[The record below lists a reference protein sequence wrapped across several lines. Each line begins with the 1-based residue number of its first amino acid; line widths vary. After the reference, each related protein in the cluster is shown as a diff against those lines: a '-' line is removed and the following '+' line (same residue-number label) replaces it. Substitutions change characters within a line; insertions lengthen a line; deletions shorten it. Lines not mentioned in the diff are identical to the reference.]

1 MDLHRPERRED
12 ALERL
17 AEVSRITFD
26 KTGTL
31 TYGTPEVIEVF
42 SISEKW
48 NENEIYRLTA
58 AAEKLSEHPLGKAV
72 ISCWQKE
79 ERKEKQLPE
88 AEGFAMV
95 PGKGVSCQLEGK
107 QVIAGNKKLL
117 REAGVVVEETA
128 SVEADTWVS
137 RGCTVIYTAINGEL
151 AGYLVLSDTV
161 RKESQETIGQLKS
174 LGTKPVLLTGDHES
188 AAAAIAGQLGIQE
201 VHAGCLP
208 EDKLNW
214 IANYQKKGEAVCM
227 IGDGIN
233 DAPALKKADVG
244 IAMGLNFLAI
254 ILAITGILNPVAG
267 ALVHNAGS
275 VVVIINSALLLR
287 WKKKN

>member
-1 MDLHRPERRED
+1 MAAIGNAAKHGFLVRE
-12 ALERL
+12 
-17 AEVSRITFD
+17 
-26 KTGTL
+26 
-31 TYGTPEVIEVF
+31 
-42 SISEKW
+42 
-48 NENEIYRLTA
+48 
-58 AAEKLSEHPLGKAV
+58 GKAV

-117 REAGVVVEETA
+117 REAGVVVEETVSA
-128 SVEADTWVS
+128 EADTWVS

-151 AGYLVLSDTV
+151 AGYLVFSDTV
-161 RKESQETIGQLKS
+161 RKESQETTGQLKS
-174 LGTKPVLLTGDHES
+174 LGTEPVLLTGDHES

-208 EDKLNW
+208 EEKLNW